1 MDGVGARTVG
11 GATLTGR
18 WSRIGGLFRNC
29 ASISRSRS
37 IMLEICAAIGS
48 TITSTPLVTKSA
60 LVIEFSQSQHH
71 PMLFVG
77 EYFSLLKMLRPQH
90 NIRCKEIGSVRL
102 RTSFHNAGVNR
113 RA

>member
-18 WSRIGGLFRNC
+18 WSRIGGVLRDC

-71 PMLFVG
+71 PM
-77 EYFSLLKMLRPQH
+77 PA
-90 NIRCKEIGSVRL
+90 EIGHSQSE
-102 RTSFHNAGVNR
+102 TSHWAETGKR
-113 RA
+113 PKGGTPELW